1 MLQGVSKRLLLVASG
16 AGALV
21 IGIALALVVATG
33 GDGSGTPTG
42 STGSVFRTTSR
53 SSDIVVLELAS
64 GRIRL
69 VTRRQG
75 RYLSVSSPTWSPD
88 GRRLAFAQQTC
99 PHCPFRIAVVD
110 ASGGQARA
118 VTGPRSDVN
127 EPSWSP
133 SGDRLAVTT
142 AEHNERSLAL
152 VNLPSGR
159 IQGLEPHMEEG
170 SEGEESEEEEEEEV
184 EAPNHPAFSPDG
196 RSIAFDAEASRERTS
211 LRLLDVVSGEM
222 QAVKSEAHNYAYP
235 TFSPNGRRLAFS
247 RTDAAFRWDVCIAP
261 LHGIDQVCITRGA
274 ANDTEPS
281 WSPNGRS
288 IVFASDR
295 EDPTAGL
302 RSLYVV
308 KPDGSGLRR
317 LTTGFDDGAPAF
329 SPDGA
334 LVAFVR
340 RQIVEVER

>member
-33 GDGSGTPTG
+33 GGDSGTPAA
-42 STGSVFRTTSR
+42 STSSVFRTTSR
-53 SSDIVVLELAS
+53 SSDVAVLELAT

-69 VTRRQG
+69 LTRAQG
-75 RYLSVSSPTWSPD
+75 GYLAVSSPTWSPD

-99 PHCPFRIAVVD
+99 PHCPFRIAVVG
-110 ASGGQARA
+110 AAGGQARP
-118 VTGPRSDVN
+118 VTDPRSDVN

-133 SGDRLAVTT
+133 SGDRLAVTA

-152 VNLPSGR
+152 VNLPGGR
-159 IQGLEPHMEEG
+159 AQRLEPHAEEA
-170 SEGEESEEEEEEEV
+170 SEGQEREEEEEEI

-211 LRLLDVVSGEM
+211 LRLLDVVSAEV
-222 QAVKSEAHNYAYP
+222 QAVESQAHNYAYP

-247 RTDAAFRWDVCIAP
+247 RTDAAFRWDLCTAP
-261 LHGIDQVCITRGA
+261 LDGVDQVCITRGP
-274 ANDTEPS
+274 ANDTEPT

-295 EDPTAGL
+295 EDPTVGL

-308 KPDGSGLRR
+308 KPDGKGLRR
-317 LTTGFDDGAPAF
+317 LTKGFDDGAPAF

-334 LVAFVR
+334 LVAFIR
-340 RQIVEVER
+340 RQVVEVER

>member
-21 IGIALALVVATG
+21 IGIALALVVVAAG
-33 GDGSGTPTG
+33 GDGSGTPTA

-53 SSDIVVLELAS
+53 SSDIVVLELAT
-64 GRIRL
+64 GRIRP

-75 RYLSVSSPTWSPD
+75 RYLAVSSPTWSPD

-118 VTGPRSDVN
+118 VTGPRRDVN

-142 AEHNERSLAL
+142 SEHNERSLAL

-159 IQGLEPHMEEG
+159 IQELEPHLEEG
-170 SEGEESEEEEEEEV
+170 SEGEEGEEEEI

-196 RSIAFDAEASRERTS
+196 RSIAFDAEASQERTS
-211 LRLLDVVSGEM
+211 LRLLDVASGEV
-222 QAVKSEAHNYAYP
+222 QAVESKAHNNGYP
-235 TFSPNGRRLAFS
+235 TFSPSGRRLAFS
-247 RTDAAFRWDVCIAP
+247 RTDAAFRWDLCVAP
-261 LHGIDQVCITRGA
+261 LDGQDQVCLTRGP

-281 WSPNGRS
+281 WSPKGRS

-295 EDPTAGL
+295 EDPTVGL

-308 KPDGSGLRR
+308 RPDGRGLRR

>member
-1 MLQGVSKRLLLVASG
+1 MLPGVSKRLLLVASG

-21 IGIALALVVATG
+21 IGIALALVVANG
-33 GDGSGTPTG
+33 GDGSGTPTA

-53 SSDIVVLELAS
+53 SSDIVVLELAT

-69 VTRRQG
+69 LTRRQG
-75 RYLSVSSPTWSPD
+75 GYLSVSSPTWSPD
-88 GRRLAFAQQTC
+88 GRRLAFGQQTC
-99 PHCPFRIAVVD
+99 PHCRFRIAVVE
-110 ASGGQARA
+110 ASGGSARR
-118 VTGPRSDVN
+118 VTGPGSDVN

-133 SGDRLAVTT
+133 TGDRLAATT
-142 AEHNERSLAL
+142 SEHNERALAL
-152 VNLPSGR
+152 VNMPGGR
-159 IQGLEPHMEEG
+159 IQRLEPHAEEG
-170 SEGEESEEEEEEEV
+170 SEREESEEEEV

-196 RSIAFDAEASRERTS
+196 SSIVFDAETARERTS
-211 LRLLDVVSGEM
+211 IQLLDVASGEVRGIEN
-222 QAVKSEAHNYAYP
+222 QSDHYAYP

-247 RTDAAFRWDVCIAP
+247 RTDAGFRWDVCIAP
-261 LHGIDQVCITRGA
+261 LDGLKQVCLTRGP

-281 WSPNGRS
+281 WSPDGRS

-295 EDPTAGL
+295 QDPTAGL
-302 RSLYVV
+302 RSLYLVN
-308 KPDGSGLRR
+308 PDGRGLRR

>member
-16 AGALV
+16 AAALV

-33 GDGSGTPTG
+33 GDGSGTPTAG
-42 STGSVFRTTSR
+42 TSSVFRTTSR
-53 SSDIVVLELAS
+53 SSDVAVLELAT

-69 VTRRQG
+69 LTRRQG
-75 RYLSVSSPTWSPD
+75 RYLAVSSPTWAPD

-110 ASGGQARA
+110 ASGGQARS

-142 AEHNERSLAL
+142 SEHNERSLAL
-152 VNLPSGR
+152 VTLPSGLT
-159 IQGLEPHMEEG
+159 QPLEHHAQET
-170 SEGEESEEEEEEEV
+170 SEREEEEEEEV

-196 RSIAFDAEASRERTS
+196 SSIAFDAETARERTS
-211 LRLLDVVSGEM
+211 IQLLDVASGEVR
-222 QAVKSEAHNYAYP
+222 AVENQSDHYAHP
-235 TFSPNGRRLAFS
+235 TFSANGRRLAFS

-261 LHGIDQVCITRGA
+261 LDGVDQVCITRGP

-295 EDPTAGL
+295 EDAAVGL

-308 KPDGSGLRR
+308 KPDGRGLRR